1 MNIPVGK
8 HIRKFRMM
16 RGMTQK
22 ALGKAVGFSSRSAS
36 VRIAQYECGART
48 PKLELLKQIA
58 DVLHVSVDALTTP
71 DFENAADLMHTLF
84 ALEDTNFFSIL
95 SLADNI
101 ELWSDTE
108 DNSVPLAVRIM
119 LKTWAELRHKY
130 SCGEIS
136 KEEYD
141 QWRYNF
147 PNITKDES
155 EVI

>member
-71 DFENAADLMHTLF
+71 DFENAADLMHCQRRCDFVIFRRTR
-84 ALEDTNFFSIL
+84 NVRKRRVKVC
-95 SLADNI
+95 SL
-101 ELWSDTE
+101 
-108 DNSVPLAVRIM
+108 
-119 LKTWAELRHKY
+119 
-130 SCGEIS
+130 
-136 KEEYD
+136 
-141 QWRYNF
+141 
-147 PNITKDES
+147 
-155 EVI
+155 